1 MYSEKGWMRIQSLAK
16 AKTITEQD
24 FTLHHWWI
32 SKRPDGWLEIR
43 DKDFNLV
50 YSTKSNL
57 KQLGLFE

>member
-1 MYSEKGWMRIQSLAK
+1 MYSEKGWMRIQSLSK